1 MGMKIVDEEEF
12 KKFQKDIAE
21 AEKDVL
27 QRDKLLAEIYDKFE

>member
-1 MGMKIVDEEEF
+1 MAMKVVDEEEF
-12 KKFQKDIAE
+12 KKFNDAIAE